1 MDKNE
6 AKLLLQA
13 CRPNGQDD
21 SLPAFAEALALVER
35 DPELKAWWEARKAFD
50 RAIASKLQGVAVPAD
65 LRATIMAGRRIEQMT
80 PRYRLPY
87 WLAAA
92 AVVVLGI
99 GLAPRYW
106 PSTTKVAS
114 LPTAHVAPAPQ
125 PLPDGH
131 ALANH
136 DYEKGV
142 FDYLD
147 SDAMSLAMTSPDHD
161 LVAAWLKQRHSPT
174 GNIPGKMVSLPSAGC
189 QTFAVHGHTVSL
201 ICFSLA
207 DGGYAH
213 LFIVDKG
220 ALSDPP
226 GNSPEFQKNGE
237 WFTATWSD
245 DGHSYMLATEDSA
258 DQLKRLL

>member
-1 MDKNE
+1 
-6 AKLLLQA
+6 
-13 CRPNGQDD
+13 
-21 SLPAFAEALALVER
+21 
-35 DPELKAWWEARKAFD
+35 
-50 RAIASKLQGVAVPAD
+50 
-65 LRATIMAGRRIEQMT
+65 
-80 PRYRLPY
+80 
-87 WLAAA
+87 
-92 AVVVLGI
+92 VVVLGI

-106 PSTTKVAS
+106 PSTTETKVAS
-114 LPTAHVAPAPQ
+114 LATATQ
-125 PLPDGH
+125 PLPGVQV
-131 ALANH
+131 LANH

-213 LFIVDKG
+213 LFIVDKS

>member
-1 MDKNE
+1 MDRNE
-6 AKLLLQA
+6 AKLILQA

-21 SLPAFAEALALVER
+21 SLPAFAEALAMAER
-35 DPELKAWWEARKAFD
+35 DPELKAWWEAQRAFD
-50 RAIASKLQGVAVPAD
+50 RAISSKLSGIPVPAD
-65 LRATIMAGRRIEQMT
+65 LRATIMAGRKIEQMT

-92 AVVVLGI
+92 AVVVLCV

-106 PSTTKVAS
+106 PGTTETKVTS
-114 LPTAHVAPAPQ
+114 LAAADTTPSLV
-125 PLPDGH
+125 
-131 ALANH
+131 NH

-147 SDAMSLAMTSPDHD
+147 SDAMSLAMLSPDHD
-161 LVAAWLKQRHSPT
+161 KVAAWLKQRSSPT

-201 ICFSLA
+201 ICFALA

-213 LFIVDKG
+213 LFIVEKN

-226 GNSPEFQKNGE
+226 GNSPEFRKNGE
-237 WFTATWSD
+237 WNLATWSD
-245 DGHSYMLATEDSA
+245 EGHSYMLATEDTA
-258 DQLKRLL
+258 DQLKQLL